1 MNRIILLLVLLVTFA
16 ATVQAQEKYLEVT
29 ASGSGQ
35 LSFAVASPVRLEGSE
50 NPEVAREV
58 ADALAFD
65 MTLSGLFQVSSLDLE
80 RGGIRPGEFS
90 YAPWKASGA
99 KFVVKSG
106 YSVAAPDRLT
116 LELRL
121 YDVLQEKLLTAKRFT
136 GSSRDARQMAH
147 AFSDEILRTMT
158 GEAGPFTGKIAFVS
172 KRTGNKE
179 IYLMDYDGRTVQQV
193 TKNRS
198 INLNP
203 DFFPN
208 GREIIYTTYRN
219 RNPDLYR
226 RELTTGAEA
235 KVSTQ
240 RGLNVTASVA
250 PAGDRI
256 ALAMSKDGHSQIY
269 LITPQGKQLAR
280 LTSTSALDVSPAWSP
295 DGKRIAFVS
304 DRLGKP
310 QIFVMDADGANIRR
324 LTTSGSYNVE
334 PRWSPKGNKIAYC
347 RQMGGGFQ
355 IFLINPDGS
364 DNTQITAEGSNEH
377 PRWSPDGRFITF
389 SSKRGGKEAIYVM
402 RADGTGQTKVSR
414 NGGSDTHPVWSP
426 RGM

>member
-1 MNRIILLLVLLVTFA
+1 VSRFILVAALLLWVVTT
-16 ATVQAQEKYLEVT
+16 ATAQEYLEVT

-35 LSFAVASPVRLEGSE
+35 LSLSVATPLRLEGKE

-65 MTLSGLFQVSSLDLE
+65 MTLSGLFQVAPKDLE

-90 YAPWKASGA
+90 FAPWKSGGT
-99 KFVVKSG
+99 KLVVKSG
-106 YSVAAPDRLT
+106 YSITGTDRLT

-121 YDVLQEKLLTAKRFT
+121 YDVLQEKLITAKRFS
-136 GSSRDARQMAH
+136 GSSREARRMAH
-147 AFSDEILRTMT
+147 AFSDEILRAMT
-158 GEAGPFTGKIAFVS
+158 GQAGPFTGKIAFVS
-172 KRTGNKE
+172 RRTGNKE
-179 IYLMDYDGRTVQQV
+179 IYLMDYDGHSVQQL
-193 TKNRS
+193 TKNKS

-208 GREIIYTTYRN
+208 GREIIYTTYKN

-226 RELTTGAEA
+226 RELQSGAEA

-240 RGLNVTASVA
+240 RGLNVTGAVA
-250 PAGDRI
+250 PSGDRI
-256 ALAMSKDGHSQIY
+256 ALAMSKEGHSQIY
-269 LITPQGKQLAR
+269 IISLQGKQLAR
-280 LTSTSALDVSPAWSP
+280 LTNSSALEVSPAWSP
-295 DGKRIAFVS
+295 DGRQLAFVS

-310 QIFVMDADGANIRR
+310 QIFISDADGSNLRR

-334 PRWSPKGNKIAYC
+334 PRWSPKGNALTYC
-347 RQMGGGFQ
+347 RQTGGGFQ
-355 IFLINPDGS
+355 IFRINSDGS
-364 DNTQITAEGSNEH
+364 GTLQLTTEGSNEH

-389 SSKRGGKEAIYVM
+389 SSKRGGKEALYVM
-402 RADGTGQTKVSR
+402 RADGTGQTKVSQ

-426 RGM
+426 KGF

>member
-1 MNRIILLLVLLVTFA
+1 VKRIIMMVALLVLFTA
-16 ATVQAQEKYLEVT
+16 SAPAQDAYLEVT
-29 ASGSGQ
+29 AAGSGL
-35 LSFAVASPVRLEGSE
+35 LSFAVATPVKLEGSE
-50 NPEVAREV
+50 TPEVSREV

-65 MTLSGLFQVSSLDLE
+65 MTLSGLFQVASKDPE

-90 YAPWKASGA
+90 YAPWKAAGV

-106 YSVAAPDRLT
+106 YSVAAPDRLM

-121 YDVLQEKLLTAKRFT
+121 YDVLQEKLLTSKRFT
-136 GSSRDARQMAH
+136 GSAKDVRRMAH

-179 IYLMDYDGRTVQQV
+179 IYLMDYDGRNVQQV
-193 TKNRS
+193 TKNKS

-208 GREIIYTTYRN
+208 GREIIYTTYKN

-240 RGLNVTASVA
+240 RGLNITAAVA
-250 PAGDRI
+250 PSGDRI

-269 LITPQGKQLAR
+269 LITPQGKQVAR
-280 LTSTSALDVSPAWSP
+280 LTNSNALEVSPTWSP

-310 QIFVMDADGANIRR
+310 QIFVMDADGATVRR

-334 PRWSPKGNKIAYC
+334 PRWSPKGDKIAYC
-347 RQMGGGFQ
+347 RQTGGGFQ
-355 IFLINPDGS
+355 IFLTSPDGGDS
-364 DNTQITAEGSNEH
+364 SQITSEGNNEH

-389 SSKRGGKEAIYVM
+389 SSRRGGKEALYVM
-402 RADGTGQTKVSR
+402 RADGTGQVKVSR
-414 NGGSDTHPVWSP
+414 NGGNDTHPVWSP
-426 RGM
+426 RGL

>member
-1 MNRIILLLVLLVTFA
+1 VNRIIMMVALLVLCA
-16 ATVQAQEKYLEVT
+16 ATAPAQDAYLEVT

-35 LSFAVASPVRLEGSE
+35 LSFAVATPVRLEGGE
-50 NPEVAREV
+50 NPEVSKEV

-65 MTLSGLFQVSSLDLE
+65 MTLSGLFQVASRDPE

-90 YAPWKASGA
+90 YAPWKAAGV

-106 YSVAAPDRLT
+106 YSVTVPDRLT

-136 GSSRDARQMAH
+136 GSVKDVRRMAH

-179 IYLMDYDGRTVQQV
+179 IYLMDYDGRNVQQV
-193 TKNRS
+193 TKNKS

-208 GREIIYTTYRN
+208 GREIIYTTYKN

-240 RGLNVTASVA
+240 RGLNVTAAVA
-250 PAGDRI
+250 PSGDRI

-269 LITPQGKQLAR
+269 LITPQGKQVAR
-280 LTSTSALDVSPAWSP
+280 LTNSNALEVSPTWSP

-310 QIFVMDADGANIRR
+310 QIFVMDADGVAVRR

-334 PRWSPKGNKIAYC
+334 PRWSPKGDRIAYC
-347 RQMGGGFQ
+347 RQTGGGFQ
-355 IFLINPDGS
+355 IFLISPDGGDS
-364 DNTQITAEGSNEH
+364 SQITSEGSNEH

-389 SSKRGGKEAIYVM
+389 SSKRGGKEALYVM
-402 RADGTGQTKVSR
+402 RADGTGQTKISR
-414 NGGSDTHPVWSP
+414 NGGNDTHPVWSP
-426 RGM
+426 RGP

>member
-1 MNRIILLLVLLVTFA
+1 MNNFLMGVALLLTVVTSA
-16 ATVQAQEKYLEVT
+16 SAQESYLEVT
-29 ASGSGQ
+29 ASGSNQGS
-35 LSFAVASPVRLEGSE
+35 LAVATPIRLEGIE
-50 NPEVAREV
+50 NPGVAREV
-58 ADALAFD
+58 VDALTFD
-65 MTLSGLFQVSSLDLE
+65 LTLSGLYRVAVGDLE
-80 RGGIRPGEFS
+80 RGGIRQGEFN
-90 YAPWKASGA
+90 YAPWKAGSDTLLL
-99 KFVVKSG
+99 KSG
-106 YSVAAPDRLT
+106 YSITGDRLT

-121 YDVLQEKLLTAKRFT
+121 FDILLEKQITAKRLA
-136 GSSRDARQMAH
+136 GSVKDVRRLAH
-147 AFSDEILRTMT
+147 AFSDEILRALT
-158 GEAGPFTGKIAFVS
+158 GQAGPFTGKIALVS

-179 IYLMDYDGRTVQQV
+179 IYLMDYDGRNLQQL

-208 GREIIYTTYRN
+208 GREIIYTTYKN

-226 RELTTGAEA
+226 RELYTGAEA

-250 PAGDRI
+250 PGGEKI
-256 ALAMSKDGHSQIY
+256 ALAMSKEGHSQIY
-269 LITPQGKQLAR
+269 IISPQGKQLAR
-280 LTSTSALDVSPAWSP
+280 LTNSSALEVSPAWSP
-295 DGKRIAFVS
+295 DGKQIAFVS

-310 QIFVMDADGANIRR
+310 QIFVVNSDGSDLRR

-334 PRWSPKGNKIAYC
+334 PRWSPKGKVIAYC

-355 IFLINPDGS
+355 IFLINTDGS
-364 DNTQITAEGSNEH
+364 GNTQITTEGSNEH

-389 SSKRGGKEAIYVM
+389 SSKRGGKESIYVM
-402 RADGTGQTKVSR
+402 RADGSGQTKVSQ

-426 RGM
+426 R

>member
-1 MNRIILLLVLLVTFA
+1 MMMALLVSFA
-16 ATVQAQEKYLEVT
+16 TTAAAQGTYLEVT

-35 LSFAVASPVRLEGSE
+35 LSLAVASPVRLEGIE
-50 NPEVAREV
+50 NPEMAREV

-65 MTLSGLFQVSSLDLE
+65 MTLSGLFQVAARDLE

-90 YAPWKASGA
+90 FAPWKAASA

-106 YSVAAPDRLT
+106 YSVTSPDRLT

-121 YDVLQEKLLTAKRFT
+121 YDVLQEKLLAAKRFT
-136 GSSRDARQMAH
+136 GSTKDARRMAH
-147 AFSDEILRTMT
+147 TFSDEILRTFT

-172 KRTGNKE
+172 KRTGSKE
-179 IYLMDYDGRTVQQV
+179 IYLMDYDGRNVRQV
-193 TKNRS
+193 TKNKS

-208 GREIIYTTYRN
+208 GREIIYTTYKN

-226 RELTTGAEA
+226 REISNGAEA

-240 RGLNVTASVA
+240 RGLNVTAAVA
-250 PAGDRI
+250 PSGDRI

-269 LITPQGKQLAR
+269 LINTQGKQLAR
-280 LTSTSALDVSPAWSP
+280 LTNSYALDVSPAWSP
-295 DGKRIAFVS
+295 DGRQIAFVS

-334 PRWSPKGNKIAYC
+334 PRWSPKGNRIAYC
-347 RQMGGGFQ
+347 RQSGGGFQ

-364 DNTQITAEGSNEH
+364 GNTQITEEGSNEH

-414 NGGSDTHPVWSP
+414 DGGSDTHPVWSP
-426 RGM
+426 QGP

>member
-1 MNRIILLLVLLVTFA
+1 VNRIMMVVLLVSCA
-16 ATVQAQEKYLEVT
+16 ASAPAQEKYLEVT

-35 LSFAVASPVRLEGSE
+35 LSLAVASPVRLEGSE

-65 MTLSGLFQVSSLDLE
+65 MTLSGLFQVSSKDLE
-80 RGGIRPGEFS
+80 KGGIRPGEFN
-90 YAPWKASGA
+90 YASWKAAGF
-99 KFVVKSG
+99 KLVVKSG
-106 YSVAAPDRLT
+106 YSFAGPDRLT

-121 YDVLQEKLLTAKRFT
+121 YDVLQEKMLSAKRFT
-136 GSSRDARQMAH
+136 GSTKDARRMAH

-179 IYLMDYDGRTVQQV
+179 IYLMDYDGRNVRQV
-193 TKNRS
+193 TKNKS

-203 DFFPN
+203 DFYPN
-208 GREIIYTTYRN
+208 GREIIYTSYQR

-226 RELTTGAEA
+226 REIYSGTET
-235 KVSTQ
+235 KVSSQ
-240 RGLNVTASVA
+240 RGLNVTAAVA
-250 PAGDRI
+250 PSGDRI

-269 LITPQGKQLAR
+269 LINTQGKQLAR
-280 LTSTSALDVSPAWSP
+280 LTSNYALDVSPAWSH
-295 DGKRIAFVS
+295 DGRQIAFVS

-310 QIFVMDADGANIRR
+310 QIFVMDADGSNVRR

-334 PRWSPKGNKIAYC
+334 PRWSPKGDRIAYC
-347 RQMGGGFQ
+347 RQMGDGFQ

-364 DNTQITAEGSNEH
+364 GNTQITDEGSNEH

-426 RGM
+426 RGL

>member
-1 MNRIILLLVLLVTFA
+1 MVVALLVSMA
-16 ATVQAQEKYLEVT
+16 ATVPAQENYLEVT

-35 LSFAVASPVRLEGSE
+35 ISLSVATPQRLEGKD
-50 NPEVAREV
+50 NPEVAQEI
-58 ADALAFD
+58 ADVLAFD
-65 MTLSGLFQVSSLDLE
+65 MTLSGLFQVAAKDLE

-90 YAPWKASGA
+90 YAPWKSGGT
-99 KFVVKSG
+99 KLVVKSG
-106 YSVAAPDRLT
+106 YSITGGDRLT
-116 LELRL
+116 LDLRL
-121 YDVLQEKLLTAKRFT
+121 YDVLQEKVLTANRFS
-136 GSSRDARQMAH
+136 GSSRDVRRMAH
-147 AFSDEILRTMT
+147 AFADEILRAMT
-158 GEAGPFTGKIAFVS
+158 GQAGPFTGKIAFVS

-179 IYLMDYDGRTVQQV
+179 IYLMDYDGRSVQQL
-193 TKNRS
+193 TKNKS

-208 GREIIYTTYRN
+208 GREIIYTTYKN

-226 RELTTGAEA
+226 RELYTGAEA

-240 RGLNVTASVA
+240 RGLNVTAAVA

-256 ALAMSKDGHSQIY
+256 ALAMSKEGHSQIY
-269 LITPQGKQLAR
+269 VITPQGKQLTR
-280 LTSTSALDVSPAWSP
+280 LTNSSALEVSPAWSP
-295 DGKRIAFVS
+295 DGKQLAFVS

-310 QIFVMDADGANIRR
+310 QIFVATDDGSTVRR

-334 PRWSPKGNKIAYC
+334 PRWSPKGNLIAYC

-355 IFLINPDGS
+355 IFLVNRDGS
-364 DNTQITAEGSNEH
+364 GNTQITSEGSNEH

-389 SSKRGGKEAIYVM
+389 SSKRGGKESIYVM

-414 NGGSDTHPVWSP
+414 NSGSDTHPVWSP
-426 RGM
+426 R

>member
-1 MNRIILLLVLLVTFA
+1 MIRFMVGVALLLTMVA
-16 ATVQAQEKYLEVT
+16 SAPAQESYLEVT
-29 ASGSGQ
+29 ASGSSQ
-35 LSFAVASPVRLEGSE
+35 SSLAVATPLRLEGKE

-58 ADALAFD
+58 AEVLAFD
-65 MTLSGLFQVSSLDLE
+65 MTLSGLFQVAAKDPE

-90 YAPWKASGA
+90 YAPWKVGGA
-99 KFVVKSG
+99 KLLVKSG
-106 YSVAAPDRLT
+106 YSITGDRLT

-121 YDVLQEKLLTAKRFT
+121 YDLLLEKQVTAKRLA
-136 GSSRDARQMAH
+136 GSIKDVRRLAH
-147 AFSDEILRTMT
+147 AFSDEILRTLT
-158 GEAGPFTGKIAFVS
+158 GQSGPFTGKIAFVS

-179 IYLMDYDGRTVQQV
+179 IYLMDYDGHNPQQL

-208 GREIIYTTYRN
+208 GREIVYTTYKN

-226 RELTTGAEA
+226 RELYTGAEA

-250 PAGDRI
+250 PGGEKI
-256 ALAMSKDGHSQIY
+256 ALAMSKEGHSQIY
-269 LITPQGKQLAR
+269 IINPQGKQLAR
-280 LTSTSALDVSPAWSP
+280 LTNSSALEVSPAWSP
-295 DGKRIAFVS
+295 DGKQIAFVS

-310 QIFVMDADGANIRR
+310 QIFVVNSDGSELRR
-324 LTTSGSYNVE
+324 LTTSGAYNVE
-334 PRWSPKGNKIAYC
+334 PRWSPRGKVIAYC

-355 IFLINPDGS
+355 IFLINTDGS
-364 DNTQITAEGSNEH
+364 GNVQITSEGSNEH

-389 SSKRGGKEAIYVM
+389 SSKRGGKESVYVM
-402 RADGTGQTKVSR
+402 RADGSGQTKVSQ

-426 RGM
+426 R

>member
-1 MNRIILLLVLLVTFA
+1 MSMVVALLVVCA
-16 ATVQAQEKYLEVT
+16 SSAPAQDSYLEVT

-35 LSFAVASPVRLEGSE
+35 LSFAVATPLRLEGNE

-65 MTLSGLFQVSSLDLE
+65 MTLSGLFQVASKDLE

-90 YAPWKASGA
+90 YAPWKAAGA

-106 YSVAAPDRLT
+106 YSVTAPDRLT

-136 GSSRDARQMAH
+136 GSTREARRMAH
-147 AFSDEILRTMT
+147 AFSDEILRTTT
-158 GEAGPFTGKIAFVS
+158 GQAGPFTGKIAFVS
-172 KRTGNKE
+172 KRTGTKE
-179 IYLMDYDGRTVQQV
+179 IYLMDYDGHNVQQV

-208 GREIIYTTYRN
+208 GREIIYTTYKN
-219 RNPDLYR
+219 RNPDLFR
-226 RELTTGAEA
+226 RELYTGAEA

-240 RGLNVTASVA
+240 RGLNVTAAVA
-250 PAGDRI
+250 PSGDRI

-269 LITPQGKQLAR
+269 LITPQGKHLAR
-280 LTSTSALDVSPAWSP
+280 LTSSYALDVSPAWSP
-295 DGKRIAFVS
+295 DGTQIAFVS

-310 QIFVMDADGANIRR
+310 QLFVMDTDGSNVRR

-334 PRWSPKGNKIAYC
+334 PRWSPKGNTIAYC

-364 DNTQITAEGSNEH
+364 GNRQITDEGSNDH

-389 SSKRGGKEAIYVM
+389 SSRRGGKEGIYVM
-402 RADGTGQTKVSR
+402 RADGSGQTKVSR
-414 NGGSDTHPVWSP
+414 NGGGDTHPVWSP
-426 RGM
+426 RGL

>member
-1 MNRIILLLVLLVTFA
+1 MMLVALLVSLA
-16 ATVQAQEKYLEVT
+16 ATAPAQDKYLEVT

-35 LSFAVASPVRLEGSE
+35 LSFAVASTVRLEGSE
-50 NPEVAREV
+50 NPEVVREV
-58 ADALAFD
+58 TDALAFD
-65 MTLSGLFQVSSLDLE
+65 MTLSGLFQVAEKDLE

-90 YAPWKASGA
+90 FSPWKAAGA
-99 KFVVKSG
+99 KLVVKSG

-136 GSSRDARQMAH
+136 GSVRDVRRMAH

-179 IYLMDYDGRTVQQV
+179 IYLMDYDGRNVQQL
-193 TKNRS
+193 TKNKS

-208 GREIIYTTYRN
+208 GREIIYTTYKN

-226 RELTTGAEA
+226 RELNTGAEA

-250 PAGDRI
+250 PSGDRI

-280 LTSTSALDVSPAWSP
+280 LSNTSALEISPAWSS
-295 DGKRIAFVS
+295 DGKQLAFVS

-310 QIFVMDADGANIRR
+310 QIFVMDVNGANVRR

-334 PRWSPKGNKIAYC
+334 PRWSPKGDKIAYC

-355 IFLINPDGS
+355 IFLINPDDG
-364 DNTQITAEGSNEH
+364 DTTQITSDGNNEH

-426 RGM
+426 RGL

>member
-1 MNRIILLLVLLVTFA
+1 MVALLIAFA
-16 ATVQAQEKYLEVT
+16 ATAPAQDKYLEVT

-35 LSFAVASPVRLEGSE
+35 MSVVVASPVRLEGSE

-65 MTLSGLFQVSSLDLE
+65 LTLSGLFQVAAKDLE
-80 RGGIRPGEFS
+80 RGGVRPGEFS

-99 KFVVKSG
+99 KLVIKSG
-106 YSVAAPDRLT
+106 YSVSGQDRLT

-136 GSSRDARQMAH
+136 GSVKDARRFAH

-179 IYLMDYDGRTVQQV
+179 IYLMDYDGRNVQPV
-193 TKNRS
+193 TKNKS

-208 GREIIYTTYRN
+208 GREIIYTTYKN

-226 RELTTGAEA
+226 REITTGAEA

-240 RGLNVTASVA
+240 RGLNVTAAVA
-250 PAGDRI
+250 PSGERI

-269 LITPQGKQLAR
+269 LVTPQGKQLAR
-280 LTSTSALDVSPAWSP
+280 LSNTHALEISPTWSP

-310 QIFVMDADGANIRR
+310 QIFVMDADGAGVRR

-334 PRWSPKGNKIAYC
+334 PRWSPRGDKIAYC
-347 RQMGGGFQ
+347 RQTGGGFQ
-355 IFLINPDGS
+355 IFLISPDGG
-364 DNTQITAEGSNEH
+364 DNSQITTEGSNEH

-389 SSKRGGKEAIYVM
+389 SSKRSGKEFIYVM

-414 NGGSDTHPVWSP
+414 SGGSDTHPVWSP
-426 RGM
+426 R